1 VTGLDEAAAKSV
13 TSTLDA
19 MHEAIRLTALPI
31 VGEWLQTLRALVDRP
46 DLPGLLA
53 GRLLRIL
60 RDEGALDADA
70 VELRLARSLTIG
82 VPAATAAGVIEG
94 FVGDGGLVLVHDE
107 SLLNLIDGWLI
118 GLPPESFDDV
128 LPCCAAPSRPSPVR
142 SGAPLGSSCAAHHMR
157 RDRPMWTISTLGAPS
172 SCCPPSEP

>member
-1 VTGLDEAAAKSV
+1 
-13 TSTLDA
+13 

-128 LPCCAAPSRPSPVR
+128 LPLLRRTFSTFAGPQRRAIGEQLRRAPHDARPSDVDDLDTGRAELVLPTIR
-142 SGAPLGSSCAAHHMR
+142 ALIGADL
-157 RDRPMWTISTLGAPS
+157 
-172 SCCPPSEP
+172 